1 MATDPVISGPR
12 RPNEAFILSSWYEN
26 TALWWAACVC
36 ACVLWYCSSN
46 TPLWRYL
53 TGQTADPVSAAA
65 LENRTVGSVT
75 PGWCGADLAGGSR
88 GLCRFDVNM
97 GSVSL
102 LGSQSLD
109 SGLIW
114 DGEMSF
120 SPLWMCCMGA
130 AQVVTFVFVVLQN
143 IPVMLKLGADLASI
157 CLHFIRSLNL
167 GQPGFQHSLKTP
179 QLQLFGGFAAL
190 CRTCWDVFQ
199 IQKWRHLFQI
209 VYSQTAKTHKHDFIE
224 DTSLVWCRQ

>member
-1 MATDPVISGPR
+1 MATDPVISGPH
-12 RPNEAFILSSWYEN
+12 RPDAAFILSSWYEN

-88 GLCRFDVNM
+88 GLCCFDVNM

-102 LGSQSLD
+102 VGSQSLD
-109 SGLIW
+109 SQSNLRWGDVL
-114 DGEMSF
+114 F
-120 SPLWMCCMGA
+120 SPLYVLHEGCPGGNLCVCCA
-130 AQVVTFVFVVLQN
+130 AEHSRHAKAGCRARVHL
-143 IPVMLKLGADLASI
+143 PP
-157 CLHFIRSLNL
+157 LH
-167 GQPGFQHSLKTP
+167 
-179 QLQLFGGFAAL
+179 
-190 CRTCWDVFQ
+190 
-199 IQKWRHLFQI
+199 
-209 VYSQTAKTHKHDFIE
+209 
-224 DTSLVWCRQ
+224 